1 MPPAN
6 ITAVLFDWD
15 LTLARVLGDV
25 PQSERLKALFA
36 SQGLVFSLEQIQKAM
51 KTQGNGTKP
60 QTRQDIINFYFRML
74 AYLGHTCRDWE
85 FGDRLYNAYG
95 DLLTFLYDDTLP
107 ALKALQQRGVTLGI
121 ISNHAYSARK
131 MIEENVAQFIR
142 PDHIIISQ
150 EVGVHKPAKTIFR
163 RAITRIRVPAP
174 NCLFI
179 GDNLEV
185 DAIGAVEQGGFGRA
199 LWLDRENQGA
209 DRILPDRAARIT
221 SLDQLNPFL

>member
-1 MPPAN
+1 MTPAN

-25 PQSERLKALFA
+25 PQSERIKALFA
-36 SQGLVFSLEQIQKAM
+36 SQGLTFTLEQIQEAM
-51 KTQGNGTKP
+51 KTQRTGAKP
-60 QTRQDIINFYFRML
+60 QTRQDIINFYFKLL
-74 AYLGHTCRDWE
+74 AYLGCNHRDWE

-95 DLLTFLYDDTLP
+95 DLPTFLYDDTLP
-107 ALKALQQRGVTLGI
+107 VLKALQQKGLTLGI

-131 MIEENVAQFIR
+131 MIEENIDQFIR

-163 RAITRIRVPAP
+163 RAIARIQVPAL
-174 NCLFI
+174 NCLFV

-185 DAIGAVEQGGFGRA
+185 DAVGAVEQGGFGRA
-199 LWLDRENQGA
+199 LWLDRENRGT
-209 DRILPDRAARIT
+209 DRALPDRTAHIT
-221 SLDQLNPFL
+221 SLDQLIQYL

>member
-1 MPPAN
+1 MPPAS

-25 PQSERLKALFA
+25 PQSQRLKALFA
-36 SQGLVFSLEQIQKAM
+36 SQGLFFSLEQIQKAM
-51 KTQGNGTKP
+51 KTQGAGTKP

-74 AYLGHTCRDWE
+74 AYLGHTRRDWE

-95 DLLTFLYDDTLP
+95 DLPTFLYDDTLS
-107 ALKALQQRGVTLGI
+107 ALKALQQRGLTLGI

-131 MIEENVAQFIR
+131 MIEENVTQFIC

-163 RAITRIRVPAP
+163 RAIARIRVPAP

-185 DAIGAVEQGGFGRA
+185 DAIGAVERGGFGRA
-199 LWLDRENQGA
+199 LWLDRENRGT
-209 DRILPDRAARIT
+209 DRILPGRAARIT
-221 SLDQLNPFL
+221 SLDQLSQFL